1 MFVKLEFGSESNVMK
16 KLVLVLVCSVCVGQ
30 VPDDAITVSSTI
42 RTVTEVKTREW
53 RRIQFNADPATGDV
67 SVSAIYE
74 EVLRVD
80 GKPVGFTE
88 IRTVSIPWSQ
98 ATNIAPA
105 LVLVRE
111 QFKAA
116 MPLILTNTP

>member
-1 MFVKLEFGSESNVMK
+1 MFGLESDSMK
-16 KLVLVLVCSVCVGQ
+16 KLVFAFACLVCVGQ
-30 VPDDAITVSSTI
+30 VPDDAITISSTT
-42 RTVTEVKTREW
+42 RTVTELKTREW

-67 SVSAIYE
+67 TVSAAYE

-88 IRTVSIPWSQ
+88 IRSVSIPWTQ

-105 LVLVRE
+105 LALVRE
-111 QFKAA
+111 QFRAA
-116 MPLILTNTP
+116 MPTILTNTP

>member
-1 MFVKLEFGSESNVMK
+1 MK
-16 KLVLVLVCSVCVGQ
+16 KLVVALACVASLAQ
-30 VPDDAITVSSTI
+30 VPDDAITVSSTT
-42 RTVTEVKTREW
+42 RTVTEVKTKEW
-53 RRIQFNADPATGDV
+53 RRIQFNADPATGEV
-67 SVSAIYE
+67 SVSALYE
-74 EVLRVD
+74 EVIRVD

-88 IRTVSIPWSQ
+88 IRSVNLPWSQ

-116 MPLILTNTP
+116 MPTILTNTP

>member
-1 MFVKLEFGSESNVMK
+1 MK
-16 KLVLVLVCSVCVGQ
+16 KLILALACLACVGQ
-30 VPDDAITVSSTI
+30 VPEDAITVSSTT
-42 RTVTEVKTREW
+42 RTVTEIKTKEW
-53 RRIQFNADPATGDV
+53 RRIQFNANPETGDI
-67 SVSAIYE
+67 SVTALYE

-105 LVLVRE
+105 LVQVRE

-116 MPLILTNTP
+116 MPTILTNTP

>member
-1 MFVKLEFGSESNVMK
+1 MK
-16 KLVLVLVCSVCVGQ
+16 PLILFALAVACVAQ

-53 RRIQFNADPATGDV
+53 RRIQFNADPATGDI
-67 SVSAIYE
+67 SVSALYE

-116 MPLILTNTP
+116 MPTILTNSP